1 MEEFEMSSC
10 SFLTDGEDSVKE
22 TTDKMEQQQK
32 ALEEDH
38 LKEVNA
44 QLTKSIEGLKAQLKE
59 AITASESIKGMTE
72 QINTLKSQLAESKES
87 EKNLARARDLN
98 TMYVRLQADFDNY
111 KKRTAAQLEKERG
124 EGIVAVLEKMLP
136 IADVIDNAL
145 AMIKDESVAEG
156 VAMVKRELEK
166 AMAAFGVT
174 EIKALGKPFDP
185 AYHEAIL
192 KVPCGQDSEM
202 SGKVT
207 EVFRKGYAI
216 GDRVLR
222 HSVVKV
228 AE

>member
-1 MEEFEMSSC
+1 
-10 SFLTDGEDSVKE
+10 
-22 TTDKMEQQQK
+22 
-32 ALEEDH
+32 
-38 LKEVNA
+38 
-44 QLTKSIEGLKAQLKE
+44 
-59 AITASESIKGMTE
+59 
-72 QINTLKSQLAESKES
+72 
-87 EKNLARARDLN
+87 
-98 TMYVRLQADFDNY
+98 
-111 KKRTAAQLEKERG
+111 
-124 EGIVAVLEKMLP
+124 
-136 IADVIDNAL
+136 
-145 AMIKDESVAEG
+145 
-156 VAMVKRELEK
+156 
-166 AMAAFGVT
+166 MAAFGVT

>member
-1 MEEFEMSSC
+1 MEDEEK
-10 SFLTDGEDSVKE
+10 TVGEENAEKE
-22 TTDKMEQQQK
+22 TDEEKCESETVDFTSRIKD
-32 ALEEDH
+32 LEDMLE
-38 LKEVNA
+38 
-44 QLTKSIEGLKAQLKE
+44 KSA
-59 AITASESIKGMTE
+59 A
-72 QINTLKSQLAESKES
+72 ES

-124 EGIVAVLEKMLP
+124 EGIVAVLAKMLP

-145 AMIKDESVAEG
+145 AMRKDESVAEG